1 MSSKKFF
8 QPLLERKTP
17 FKRRGQT
24 MLLYALLMPLLFLAV
39 GVSMDLGW
47 YYLNVSRLQN
57 AADAA
62 ALAGANALVNV
73 EDGAFDNYYVVSLA
87 NNNLPKD
94 FEDYENIFDNK
105 TNSIYTL
112 GTLKNYKTKEEIH
125 DTMMHGRNNVEK
137 YTKKNLADAYS
148 EEDIPSVEE

>member
-1 MSSKKFF
+1 
-8 QPLLERKTP
+8 
-17 FKRRGQT
+17 

-73 EDGAFDNYYVVSLA
+73 EDSAFENYYVVSLA
-87 NNNLPKD
+87 NNNLPQD
-94 FEDYENIFDNK
+94 FDKYENIFTNK
-105 TNSIYTL
+105 YDFYFYQQI
-112 GTLKNYKTKEEIH
+112 
-125 DTMMHGRNNVEK
+125 
-137 YTKKNLADAYS
+137 
-148 EEDIPSVEE
+148 